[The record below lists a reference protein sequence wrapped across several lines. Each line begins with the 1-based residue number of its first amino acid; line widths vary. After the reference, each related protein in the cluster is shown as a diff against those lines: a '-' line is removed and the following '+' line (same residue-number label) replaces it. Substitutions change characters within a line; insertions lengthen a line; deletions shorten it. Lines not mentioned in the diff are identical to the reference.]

1 MTEKTMENCPHCDV
15 KLLRWLNPDESSWG
29 LGYQKVCFNDECP
42 YFQRGWKWMQK
53 KYNVKASYRFR
64 YNPENGATGPLPVW
78 TMTAGRGNIAEE
90 ADE

>member
-1 MTEKTMENCPHCDV
+1 
-15 KLLRWLNPDESSWG
+15 
-29 LGYQKVCFNDECP
+29 
-42 YFQRGWKWMQK
+42 MQK